1 MAQLNDTM
9 IYGDLRV
16 TGKIYGDS
24 ISATHTHPASAI
36 TAGTFDA
43 ARIPAH
49 TATTT
54 AYGAATTANYGHVK
68 ITSGNLNGKT
78 YAAGEAAAAAH
89 THAQYA
95 SSSHNHSASEIT
107 AGTFAADRIPSLS
120 ASKITAGTFDAA
132 RIPNLSA
139 SKITAGTFDAAR
151 IPAHTATTTAYGAA
165 TTANYGHVK
174 IVSGNLN
181 GQSYAAGTAAAAAH
195 THAQYASSS
204 HNHSASEITAGTFVA
219 DRIPGL
225 NASKITAGT
234 FDAARIPNLSASK
247 ITAGTFD
254 AARIPNLSASKITA
268 GTFDAARIPNLSAS
282 KITAG
287 TFDTARIPAHASAT
301 TGYGAGTTAN
311 YGHVKILSGN
321 MNGKTYAAGE
331 AAAAAH
337 THSNYTTTDDKVK
350 QNLTTANGEY
360 PIILKLTTTA
370 SDSPTTATNYAAGV
384 TVNPSAKSVSASA
397 FIGNLSGTASATNL
411 IVDSGNTTRKLALD
425 YEHDIAKISPAAT
438 TSTSA
443 HTKWIAGMY
452 SSPSPTIAAC
462 DAKDITVGAIGGT
475 GGEYMTM
482 VHGPSTI
489 GQHSPASACITYFEN
504 MPAVTGYSHLETVYN
519 DSGKEY
525 TILFSKSQGSS
536 KIYGSV
542 IRMGY
547 TQCYPEILRNR
558 GNTWSETEWNPV
570 TPPQVLTLE
579 WSDTNSKK
587 KEIADF
593 LYNAATIICG
603 NNDDASL
610 TRHPVVFL
618 YKDWQYFMLTQQYG
632 GSSSLSTTK
641 IYKFTNAGI
650 YGSDIPTEIKFT
662 VVTDTSTQQST
673 YTWNIETSTRWKH
686 VVGSIGTDPNTI
698 YYT

>member
-107 AGTFAADRIPSLS
+107 AGTFATDRIPGLN

-132 RIPNLSA
+132 RIPNLNA

-174 IVSGNLN
+174 IISGNLN
-181 GQSYAAGTAAAAAH
+181 GQSYSAGEAAAAAH

-204 HNHSASEITAGTFVA
+204 HNHSASEITAGTFAA

-234 FDAARIPNLSASK
+234 FDAARIPSLNASK

-254 AARIPNLSASKITA
+254 A
-268 GTFDAARIPNLSAS
+268 
-282 KITAG
+282 
-287 TFDTARIPAHASAT
+287 ARIPAHASAT

-311 YGHVKILSGN
+311 YGHVKILSGD

-384 TVNPSAKSVSASA
+384 TVNPSAKTVSASG
-397 FIGNLSGTASATNL
+397 FIGYLSGTA
-411 IVDSGNTTRKLALD
+411 DSVGKTRTEKLSFEFNPTAINND
-425 YEHDIAKISPAAT
+425 VAA
-438 TSTSA
+438 
-443 HTKWIAGMY
+443 
-452 SSPSPTIAAC
+452 SSCKTYWTDMDSKGC
-462 DAKDITVGAIGGT
+462 NVVYDNRGT
-475 GGEYMTM
+475 
-482 VHGPSTI
+482 
-489 GQHSPASACITYFEN
+489 
-504 MPAVTGYSHLETVYN
+504 
-519 DSGKEY
+519 EY
-525 TILFSKSQGSS
+525 TLVFSKANA
-536 KIYGSV
+536 YGSV
-542 IRMGY
+542 IRFGY
-547 TQCYPEILRNR
+547 WDPYPEMLRCYS
-558 GNTWSETEWNPV
+558 GTWRTDEWEPI
-570 TPPQVLTLE
+570 TPPQVLTFTY
-579 WSDTNSKK
+579 STSNSAMEKLANALK
-587 KEIADF
+587 A
-593 LYNAATIICG
+593 AATIKVG
-603 NNDDASL
+603 NKGSSL
-610 TRHPVVFL
+610 VTRYPIVFL
-618 YKDWQYFMLTQQYG
+618 SKDYNYFMLTQQYG
-632 GSSSLSTTK
+632 GSSSSSTTR

-650 YGSDIPTEIKFT
+650 YGSDTETEIKFT
-662 VVTDTSTQQST
+662 VVTNTSTQQST